1 MFKNDSDTICAIS
14 TPPGAGA
21 VAMLRISGP
30 KASIICNSICF
41 FNTKGK
47 MLSEQKANTAHFM
60 QIKDESN
67 LIDESVVTLFKA
79 PRSYTGEDTVEITCH
94 GSVYIQQRILE
105 LLVKNGARLA
115 KPGEFTLRAFLNGKL
130 DLSQAEGVADLI
142 SSSSEA
148 AHRLSM
154 NQLKGGF
161 SAELKKLRDELL
173 QFISMIELELDFSE
187 EDVEFADRDKLYSLL
202 DKIERLLRKLIK
214 SFSFGNAV
222 KQGIPVAIVGRT
234 NSGKSTLLNQLV
246 KEEKA
251 IVSEIEGTTRDFIE
265 DTIILEG
272 IKFRFIDTAG
282 LRKTKD
288 SIENLGIERSVKKF
302 KEATVVIVLIDAQDR
317 LEDILSSL
325 EVFKDIPQE
334 EKYIIF
340 AINKIDAVLNP
351 DALIA
356 DLKAKINQ
364 PGEYLS
370 LSAKFGTHIEQLEN
384 KLVSFALNKK
394 PDESDVVVT
403 NVRHYEALERSHE
416 AIVRVIEGLDNS
428 LPSDLLAQDIRE
440 VLHFLGEITGEITT
454 DEILGNIFKNFCIG
468 K

>member
-1 MFKNDSDTICAIS
+1 MQINDSDTVCAIS
-14 TPPGAGA
+14 TAPGAGA

-30 KASIICNSICF
+30 DAISVGDRICF
-41 FNTKGK
+41 FKDKSKTLKDQ
-47 MLSEQKANTAHFM
+47 LANTAHFM
-60 QIKDESN
+60 QVKENNN
-67 LIDESVVTLFKA
+67 LIDEAVVTLYKG

-94 GSVYIQQRILE
+94 GSVYIQQKILE

-142 SSSSEA
+142 ASSSEA

-161 SAELKKLRDELL
+161 SAEIKKLRDELL
-173 QFISMIELELDFSE
+173 HFISFIELELDFSE
-187 EDVEFADRDKLYSLL
+187 EDVEFADREQLYKLL

-222 KQGIPVAIVGRT
+222 KQGIPVTIVGRT
-234 NSGKSTLLNQLV
+234 NAGKSTLLNQLV

-251 IVSEIEGTTRDFIE
+251 IVSEIAGTTRDFIE

-302 KEATVVIVLIDAQDR
+302 KEASVVIVLIDAQDR
-317 LEDILSSL
+317 LEDILKSL
-325 EVFKDIPQE
+325 EVFKDVPQE
-334 EKYIIF
+334 EKYLIF

-364 PGEYLS
+364 PGDYLS
-370 LSAKFGTHIEQLEN
+370 LSAKYGTHLEQLEK
-384 KLVSFALNKK
+384 KLVTFALNKK

-403 NVRHYEALERSHE
+403 NIRHFEALQHSHE